1 MKKSDLK
8 IIIAVI
14 VMVYSFSIMVSAE
27 PCNLQISMLNQDP
40 YPAIPGEYVKVV
52 FQINGIRNAECGT
65 VTFGI
70 KEDYPIYLDPNVK
83 NPIIIDSGVYAK
95 DYGSYYLAP
104 YKLRLD
110 VNALDGDNPIE
121 IFYSTRTSFNIVKE
135 FNINVKDI
143 RADFEV
149 HVKDYN
155 YATKKLTLEILN
167 TAKADVN
174 ALRIEIPKQESVEVK
189 GSNRVNVGDLDS
201 NEYTT
206 ADFEVILPEKESQI
220 SVILKYAD
228 STSANTPRELQKV
241 VDFDP
246 SYFVNRNGDKK
257 NFPWIGIV
265 LVVLVIVL
273 IVWRIIKKRRKEA
286 ERKRRRAA
294 MK

>member
-8 IIIAVI
+8 IIIAAV
-14 VMVYSFSIMVSAE
+14 VMIYSFSIMVSAE

-83 NPIIIDSGVYAK
+83 NPITIDSGVYAK

-121 IFYSTRTSFNIVKE
+121 VFYSARTSFNIVKE

-155 YATKKLTLEILN
+155 YATKSLTLEILN

-220 SVILKYAD
+220 NVILKYAD
-228 STSANTPRELQKV
+228 STSANTPREIQKV
-241 VDFDP
+241 VYFDP
-246 SYFVNRNGDKK
+246 SYFVNKNGDKK
-257 NFPWIGIV
+257 DFPWWSIV
-265 LVVLVIVL
+265 LGVLVIIL
-273 IVWRIIKKRRKEA
+273 IVWRIINKRKKEA